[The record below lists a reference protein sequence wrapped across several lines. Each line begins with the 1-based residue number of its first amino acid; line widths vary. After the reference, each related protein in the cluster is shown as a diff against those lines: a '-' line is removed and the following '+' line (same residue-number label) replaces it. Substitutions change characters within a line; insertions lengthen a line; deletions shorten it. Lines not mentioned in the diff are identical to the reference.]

1 MLTASERGASHTGS
15 KQPNQDAVAT
25 ELVAA
30 PSAEPAAPALAG
42 LVAAVADGHGHW
54 RHFRSARGSQLAV
67 TVACEVV
74 RELAAQLDA
83 QASQAELENEISQV
97 MVPAIVDRWRAAVA
111 DHVAAEPFSPREEA
125 FRFPSDDAVIAY
137 GSTLLLATVWRH
149 WLLLAQIG
157 DGDIVAVQPG
167 SGALRPV
174 PDDPSLDGQQT
185 TSLCEPQAV
194 DEFRVAAVDTTQTAL
209 LGVLLATDGYGN
221 AQLSSP
227 WTVGFGRELAGLL
240 AQRGVAG
247 VASELPGWAAQ
258 CASDH
263 GSGDDTTIALL
274 VSPGAADAAAAA
286 AGDGAAGDAAVRTA
300 TAPAAAQ
307 PAPVPADTGL
317 AQTGLVEKVP
327 AETVPA
333 DTVRANTVS
342 ADTVSA
348 DTVPAD
354 TVAADTVAADTVP
367 ADTVPADTVPAD
379 TVPADTVAAET
390 VRDDTAPAD
399 TVPADAIPADPVP
412 ADPVPADTAP
422 ADTVPGQ
429 AVPAGA
435 DTLPAQVNSAP
446 ARADTAAGGRR
457 RARGGPGGGGPA
469 CSARPPG

>member
-30 PSAEPAAPALAG
+30 PPAEPAAPALAG

-274 VSPGAADAAAAA
+274 VSPGAADAAAA
-286 AGDGAAGDAAVRTA
+286 GDGAAGDAAARTA

-327 AETVPA
+327 ADTVPA
-333 DTVRANTVS
+333 DTVRA
-342 ADTVSA
+342 DTVS
-348 DTVPAD
+348 
-354 TVAADTVAADTVP
+354 ADTVP
-367 ADTVPADTVPAD
+367 ADTVPADTVPSGHGSSGH
-379 TVPADTVAAET
+379 
-390 VRDDTAPAD
+390 R
-399 TVPADAIPADPVP
+399 
-412 ADPVPADTAP
+412 
-422 ADTVPGQ
+422 
-429 AVPAGA
+429 
-435 DTLPAQVNSAP
+435 S
-446 ARADTAAGGRR
+446 
-457 RARGGPGGGGPA
+457 RGHRSRGHGFSGHGGGGDGA
-469 CSARPPG
+469 G